1 MMLCTML
8 FLMQTLLHGACN
20 PSSSVQPLS
29 IIEECFDT
37 IKFSESEA
45 KSTIKTVTQVFNDY
59 SFVDHLR
66 DPPVDGGV
74 SKMDLVALVEALDLK
89 ELNTTFKFYSALV
102 KLVDSARDAHLQFV
116 APCDTIIMQAFPY
129 DLSIDTTSTP
139 TLVLKEFT
147 AAAGLSD
154 YSNDQVGF
162 NLVGAK
168 VTNLTLTDDFD
179 AGKTPFDVLS
189 EWAEENVAFAKRK
202 TNRFNRAI
210 AESFVIRRAL
220 KPQTKQVKMMV
231 TLTGGEQKTVT
242 VPLVAL
248 INTKDKLTDLEKLC
262 PIKSSKANMFEE
274 APKLSVEEIKEKNEE
289 LLQDILSPSRTIVT
303 EKPSPKQLPQ
313 SNSDYYT
320 PIVTSESSITS
331 GVISSEKTG
340 YLHIGSFGQNQITT
354 AKAYV
359 QSLKGIVDKKC
370 EKFILD
376 LRGNGGG
383 DVTMMVQMMELLWP
397 NAIPHTFEVDNQ
409 VTTWRELYHKFMLT
423 STSAPVD
430 KITFEPIDVSKDP
443 IEKTFKHVNGT
454 EYKRTFTK
462 RYSFGGGND
471 FVWATAKKNWN
482 KDQLTRTTPLFT
494 PENTIILTDGMCG
507 SACGMFIKNARIHRL
522 GRVMYLG
529 GYPITT
535 DPTDVDIGE
544 FSGGSVFPVSNVIA
558 VAQHMKEDSP
568 MDAFVR
574 ETVDMTFTHT
584 IAYSTEAGKEDELM
598 EFSRVTPSLVKRLYK
613 KAPSTSEAD
622 VKELVGLVKAEFGK
636 CDEGMFQQSA
646 TCNKQNKD
654 NELFAH
660 PCSPATG
667 TYDTSTCVAAGC
679 VDRYWSVYG
688 KCVAVPTFSRAP
700 VDLRSWFGKYGW
712 IIILVIILVVA
723 AVVGVI
729 IICCCCCRRNNK
741 SNSGSYDRA

>member
-1 MMLCTML
+1 
-8 FLMQTLLHGACN
+8 MQTLLYGACN
-20 PSSSVQPLS
+20 PSSTVQPLS

-45 KSTIKTVTQVFNDY
+45 KSTIKTVTQVLNDY

-66 DPPVDGGV
+66 DPPVDAGV

-89 ELNTTFKFYSALV
+89 ELNTTYKFYSTLV
-102 KLVDSARDAHLQFV
+102 KLVDSARDAHFQFL
-116 APCDTIIMQAFPY
+116 APCDTVIMQAFPY

-139 TLVLKEFT
+139 TLVLQEFT

-154 YSNDQVGF
+154 YSNDKLGF

-202 TNRFNRAI
+202 TNRFNRAV
-210 AESFVIRRAL
+210 AESFVLRRAL
-220 KPQTKQVKMMV
+220 KPQTQQVKMIV

-248 INTKDKLTDLEKLC
+248 INTKNKLTDMEQLC
-262 PIKSSKANMFEE
+262 PIKGSKANMFEE

-289 LLQDILSPSRTIVT
+289 LLQDILFPSRTIVLD
-303 EKPSPKQLPQ
+303 KPSPKQLPQ

-320 PIVTSESSITS
+320 PIVTSEASITS

-340 YLHIGSFGQNQITT
+340 YLHIGSFGQNAVNT

-359 QSLKGIVDKKC
+359 QSLKEIVEKKC
-370 EKFILD
+370 EKLILD

-383 DVTMMVQMMELLWP
+383 DVTLTVQMMELLWP
-397 NAIPHTFEVDNQ
+397 NAIPHTFQVDNQ
-409 VTTWRELYHKFMLT
+409 VTPWRNMYHKWMNST
-423 STSAPVD
+423 STAPVD
-430 KITFEPIDVSKDP
+430 PITFKPIDVSKDP
-443 IEKTFKHVNGT
+443 VEKTFKHINGT
-454 EYKRTFTK
+454 EYKRAFTK
-462 RYSFGGGND
+462 RYLFGGGND
-471 FVWATAKKNWN
+471 VVWATAKKNWN

-507 SACGMFIKNARIHRL
+507 SACGLFIKMARTRRV
-522 GRVMYLG
+522 GRVVYMG
-529 GYPITT
+529 GYPIDTE
-535 DPTDVDIGE
+535 PTDIDIGE
-544 FSGGSVFPVSNVIA
+544 FSGGSVFPVSNVVA
-558 VAQHMKEDSP
+558 VAQLLKEDSP
-568 MDAFVR
+568 IDPFVR
-574 ETVDMTFTHT
+574 DTVDVTFTHT
-584 IAYSTEAGKEDELM
+584 ITYSTEPGKEDDLW

-613 KAPSTSEAD
+613 RAPSTSEAD

-646 TCNKQNKD
+646 TCNKQIKD

-660 PCSPATG
+660 PCSPATS
-667 TYDTSTCVAAGC
+667 TFDTSTCVAAGC
-679 VDRYWSVYG
+679 IDRYWSVNG
-688 KCVAVPTFSRAP
+688 KCVAAPTFSRAP
-700 VDLRSWFGKYGW
+700 ADLRSWFGKYGW
-712 IIILVIILVVA
+712 IIILVVVLVVA
-723 AVVGVI
+723 AVVAL
-729 IICCCCCRRNNK
+729 IICCCCCCCRRKNK
-741 SNSGSYDRA
+741 ASSGS